1 MKGNIIKNQAGFA
14 GTSVFLMALV
24 ALGWERPGLAQE
36 PIQSQE
42 APQVETRDQHSVPA
56 AAAESVPTRELP
68 LWELGLGLGAVAFRD
83 YRGSDITHAYPVPV
97 PYFVYRGQYLQAD
110 RSGLKTKLF
119 NQDRVEFNFSLNAT
133 TPVRDNSARQ
143 GMPELRSTVEIGP
156 SLQIHVWRSASQRVK
171 LDVRLPVRAAF
182 AVGSPGYIGWF
193 SNPNINVDIKDPAGL
208 SGWHLGLLTGPL
220 FAAQR
225 YDAYYYSV
233 APQYATPDRPTYQA
247 TGGYAGSQVLAAV
260 SKRYPKFWTGAFVRY
275 DDLDGASFESSP
287 LVKSHSYWSAG
298 IGFAWIISR
307 SARLVNVPD
316 TESPSVTES
325 Q

>member
-1 MKGNIIKNQAGFA
+1 
-14 GTSVFLMALV
+14 
-24 ALGWERPGLAQE
+24 LAQE

-42 APQVETRDQHSVPA
+42 APQVETRDQHSVPP

-83 YRGSDITHAYPVPV
+83 YRGSDTTHAYPVPV

-133 TPVRDNSARQ
+133 TPVRDNSTRQ

-156 SLQIHVWRSASQRVK
+156 SLQIHVWRSESQRVK

-193 SNPNINVDIKDPAGL
+193 SNPNINVDIADPAGL
-208 SGWHLGLLTGPL
+208 RGWHLGMLTGPL
-220 FAAQR
+220 FAASR

-233 APQYATPDRPTYQA
+233 APQYATPDRPAYQA

-260 SKRYPKFWTGAFVRY
+260 SKRYPKFWTGAYVRY
-275 DDLDGASFESSP
+275 DDLDGASFENSP

-298 IGFAWIISR
+298 IGFAWIISH
-307 SARLVNVPD
+307 SDRLVKVPD
-316 TESPSVTES
+316 TASPSVTES

>member
-1 MKGNIIKNQAGFA
+1 
-14 GTSVFLMALV
+14 
-24 ALGWERPGLAQE
+24 
-36 PIQSQE
+36 
-42 APQVETRDQHSVPA
+42 VPP